1 MILWGCFLCQNL
13 GHNEIFPSH
22 YPHDCHASLP
32 ATHGGAQLITT
43 TDFFFPFF
51 LLLLLLLFFLS
62 GTTHTHPTDTILPK
76 SWTISITARVWA
88 LVISV
93 EERFLTIELKMNW
106 PDHHYIQLKI
116 FLGIRIF
123 IKISPKFVTTPVILA
138 SGTTDPI
145 HSPWVRSH
153 ELKMRTIQKKA
164 PLWIHHG
171 WFYISLKEMKSP
183 FNQQT
188 LNTNWSYTTYI
199 QDHFSKGQNY
209 FFLNENRWW
218 PIQGGIYLLNG
229 PGHQCILLVSMM
241 MRTRNWIHG

>member
-1 MILWGCFLCQNL
+1 MHPCLPHMEA
-13 GHNEIFPSH
+13 HNWSP
-22 YPHDCHASLP
+22 LQ
-32 ATHGGAQLITT
+32 T
-43 TDFFFPFF
+43 FFFPFF
-51 LLLLLLLFFLS
+51 FFFFSYFFFYLVQLTRTLLTQFYL
-62 GTTHTHPTDTILPK
+62 K

-106 PDHHYIQLKI
+106 PDHYYIQLKI

-199 QDHFSKGQNY
+199 QDHFSKGQD
-209 FFLNENRWW
+209 FFFF
-218 PIQGGIYLLNG
+218 
-229 PGHQCILLVSMM
+229 
-241 MRTRNWIHG
+241 